1 MFMQEKTKEYGQS
14 LFLLAQATN
23 GIDNDVKA
31 ALLNLTKL
39 SRDGIEKL
47 MKENKLDAVA
57 TPGIDMVG
65 VLAIG
70 GFPGIIVP
78 GGYDGKGK
86 PFGIYFG
93 GLKGSEPK
101 LIEIAYGFEQATEI
115 TKPPSFKP

>member
-23 GIDNDVKA
+23 GIDNDVKL